1 MTNGRSEIRD
11 RLLQFAGAIAK
22 VNGEEKLADFS
33 PGHEKE
39 LSRGTLKLAGDEKAP
54 FFCLMV
60 FLSMFAAAT
69 QLLQSRNSSSLSQRM
84 ARLRL
89 ALIFLGLAAW
99 GLTSGTVDAV
109 SFSTV
114 VIDPGHGGF
123 DRGGIRSNI
132 IPEKGVAL
140 DVARRLRNYLDDA
153 GFRTVMTRSSDTFV
167 TLDQRVGRANAQR
180 RAIFV
185 SIHFNSAPRRGAN
198 GIETF
203 YASARARQL
212 ASLIQRYAM
221 KTTSGENRG
230 IKRARFYVLRRS
242 RIPAVLIECGFLTN
256 PQDARRASRAAWR
269 DQLARQIARA
279 IIRYRRS

>member
-1 MTNGRSEIRD
+1 MFLGINGLCKSRD
-11 RLLQFAGAIAK
+11 
-22 VNGEEKLADFS
+22 
-33 PGHEKE
+33 
-39 LSRGTLKLAGDEKAP
+39 
-54 FFCLMV
+54 
-60 FLSMFAAAT
+60 
-69 QLLQSRNSSSLSQRM
+69 SSSLSRKVSRF
-84 ARLRL
+84 RLTWILL
-89 ALIFLGLAAW
+89 ALTAW
-99 GLTSGTVDAV
+99 GLTSGTARAV

-114 VIDPGHGGF
+114 VIDAGHGGF

-140 DVARRLRNYLDDA
+140 DVARRLRKYLEDA

-167 TLDQRVGRANAQR
+167 TLDQRVGRANRQR

-185 SIHFNSAPRRGAN
+185 SIHFNAARRRGAN

-203 YASARARQL
+203 YASARARKL
-212 ASLIQRYAM
+212 AGLIQRYAM

-256 PQDARRASRAAWR
+256 PQDARRASRPAWR

>member
-1 MTNGRSEIRD
+1 MPLRRERTLGTGMRD
-11 RLLQFAGAIAK
+11 FQ
-22 VNGEEKLADFS
+22 
-33 PGHEKE
+33 
-39 LSRGTLKLAGDEKAP
+39 
-54 FFCLMV
+54 
-60 FLSMFAAAT
+60 
-69 QLLQSRNSSSLSQRM
+69 
-84 ARLRL
+84 RL
-89 ALIFLGLAAW
+89 AQGTPSVRMVPLWLALVACL
-99 GLTSGTVDAV
+99 LTSGMAV
-109 SFSTV
+109 AASFSTV

-140 DVARRLRNYLDDA
+140 DVARRLRAYLADA

-167 TLDQRVGRANAQR
+167 TLDSRVAIANRQR

-185 SIHFNSAPRRGAN
+185 SIHFNAARRRGAN

-203 YASARARQL
+203 YGSARAKRL

-230 IKRARFYVLRRS
+230 IKKARFYVLRMS
-242 RIPAVLIECGFLTN
+242 KIPAVLIECGFLTN
-256 PQDARRASRAAWR
+256 PQDARRASRPVYR

-279 IIRYRRS
+279 IIAFQ

>member
-1 MTNGRSEIRD
+1 M
-11 RLLQFAGAIAK
+11 
-22 VNGEEKLADFS
+22 
-33 PGHEKE
+33 
-39 LSRGTLKLAGDEKAP
+39 SR
-54 FFCLMV
+54 F
-60 FLSMFAAAT
+60 
-69 QLLQSRNSSSLSQRM
+69 
-84 ARLRL
+84 RL
-89 ALIFLGLAAW
+89 AFVFFGIAAW
-99 GLTSGTVDAV
+99 LLTCRISAAV

-140 DVARRLRNYLDDA
+140 DVARRLRTYLADA
-153 GFRTVMTRSSDTFV
+153 GFRTVMTRSGDTFV
-167 TLDQRVGRANAQR
+167 TLDRRVAIANGQR

-185 SIHFNSAPRRGAN
+185 SIHFNAAPRKGAD

-203 YASARARQL
+203 YASARAKKL

-256 PQDARRASRAAWR
+256 RQDARRASRAAWR

>member
-1 MTNGRSEIRD
+1 MISNKPLQLTVTAAESHVSPC
-11 RLLQFAGAIAK
+11 LLPTS
-22 VNGEEKLADFS
+22 KLR
-33 PGHEKE
+33 K
-39 LSRGTLKLAGDEKAP
+39 
-54 FFCLMV
+54 
-60 FLSMFAAAT
+60 
-69 QLLQSRNSSSLSQRM
+69 SRNLPCMSRS
-84 ARLRL
+84 RL
-89 ALIFLGLAAW
+89 ALVFLGLTVWLLTCAISVAA
-99 GLTSGTVDAV
+99 

-114 VIDPGHGGF
+114 VIDAGHGGF
-123 DRGGIRSNI
+123 DRGGIRANI

-140 DVARRLRNYLDDA
+140 DVARRLRTYLADA
-153 GFRTVMTRSSDTFV
+153 GLRTIMTRSQDTFV
-167 TLDQRVGRANAQR
+167 TLDRRVAIANGQR

-185 SIHFNSAPRRGAN
+185 SIHFNSAPRRGAD

-203 YASARARQL
+203 YGSPRAKKL

-256 PQDARRASRAAWR
+256 PQDARRASRPAWR

-279 IIRYRRS
+279 IIEYRRS

>member
-1 MTNGRSEIRD
+1 MRD
-11 RLLQFAGAIAK
+11 FQRLAQ
-22 VNGEEKLADFS
+22 
-33 PGHEKE
+33 
-39 LSRGTLKLAGDEKAP
+39 GTLS
-54 FFCLMV
+54 V
-60 FLSMFAAAT
+60 
-69 QLLQSRNSSSLSQRM
+69 RM
-84 ARLRL
+84 APLVL
-89 ALIFLGLAAW
+89 ALAACLLTGGTALAA
-99 GLTSGTVDAV
+99 

-123 DRGGIRSNI
+123 DRGGIPSNI

-140 DVARRLRNYLDDA
+140 DVARRLRVYLTEA

-167 TLDQRVGRANAQR
+167 TLDSRVGIANRQR

-185 SIHFNSAPRRGAN
+185 SIHFNAARRRGAN

-203 YASARARQL
+203 YGSAKAKRL

-230 IKRARFYVLRRS
+230 IKKARFYVLRRS
-242 RIPAVLIECGFLTN
+242 KIPAVLIECGFLTN
-256 PQDARRASRAAWR
+256 PQDARRASRPAYR

-279 IIRYRRS
+279 IIAFQ

>member
-1 MTNGRSEIRD
+1 MFSRVC
-11 RLLQFAGAIAK
+11 LLSSAK
-22 VNGEEKLADFS
+22 L
-33 PGHEKE
+33 
-39 LSRGTLKLAGDEKAP
+39 RR
-54 FFCLMV
+54 
-60 FLSMFAAAT
+60 
-69 QLLQSRNSSSLSQRM
+69 SRNSSNASQPM
-84 ARLRL
+84 ARFRL
-89 ALIFLGLAAW
+89 ALILLALAALGL
-99 GLTSGTVDAV
+99 TRGTVDAV
-109 SFSTV
+109 PFSTV

-140 DVARRLRNYLDDA
+140 DVARRLRNYLAEA
-153 GFRTVMTRSSDTFV
+153 GFRTVMTRSGDTFV
-167 TLDQRVGRANAQR
+167 TLDHRVGRANAQR

-185 SIHFNSAPRRGAN
+185 SIHFNSARRRGAN

-203 YASARARQL
+203 YASARARKL

-230 IKRARFYVLRRS
+230 IKRAKFYVLRRS

-256 PQDARRASRAAWR
+256 PGDARRASRAAWR